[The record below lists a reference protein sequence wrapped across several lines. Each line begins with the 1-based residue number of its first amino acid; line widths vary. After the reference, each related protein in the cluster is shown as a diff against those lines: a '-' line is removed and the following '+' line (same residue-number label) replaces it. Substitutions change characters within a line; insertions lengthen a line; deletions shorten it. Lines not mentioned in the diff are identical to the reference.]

1 MTVFFC
7 VSLFICV
14 DLRASAV
21 GLSDGDIMTRDRAQV
36 STGTRLTIFLC
47 LQRPR
52 KRGALHDVLAGALI
66 SSIAPVPALICHPL
80 VRRAKNRAM
89 RITRSVL
96 AVMMLSCAGADAG
109 TQEQLET
116 CRQQIDSLD
125 QKIVELIQ
133 ERASVVKQVGEIKR
147 AANLPVT
154 VPSREKQ
161 VIAKVEDLAKAGPLP
176 SEAVGR
182 IYQELITEMRNW
194 EATTSAGKQ

>member
-1 MTVFFC
+1 MGYIV
-7 VSLFICV
+7 
-14 DLRASAV
+14 
-21 GLSDGDIMTRDRAQV
+21 TRDRAQT
-36 STGTRLTIFLC
+36 STGTLLTIFLR
-47 LQRPR
+47 LPRPR
-52 KRGALHDVLAGALI
+52 KRGALHDVHAGLLI
-66 SSIAPVPALICHPL
+66 SSIAPAPALICHPIHC
-80 VRRAKNRAM
+80 RAKKRIM

-96 AVMMLSCAGADAG
+96 AVIILSCAGADAG

-133 ERASVVKQVGEIKR
+133 ERAGVVKQVGEIKR

-154 VPSREKQ
+154 VPSREQQ
-161 VIAKVEDLAKAGPLP
+161 VIAKVEDLAKKGPLP

-194 EATTSAGKQ
+194 EAATGTTKQ